1 MGRFLMLF
9 VFVLVS
15 TGHVISQTQ
24 FTQSSDSDPEAKKI
38 LKEIKDAF
46 EEAESFSIDFHM
58 TMSYPGEDD
67 YLQEGTIVQQGASF
81 HLDMTEYLII
91 SNNTTRWVYHKT
103 DNIVNLYNATSDDSW
118 MTPKDFLNIYDSPE
132 FVYTLLPD
140 AHTQVKSEH
149 WIEFKS
155 LDPDSDYS
163 KVRMKVIK
171 ANNQIRSIKA
181 FATDGSSYELLVDQI
196 NYSPPFRK
204 DLFQFEPN
212 DFPGIK
218 IEDLRID

>member
-1 MGRFLMLF
+1 MFF
-9 VFVLVS
+9 IFVLTLTS
-15 TGHVISQTQ
+15 HSFSQTQ
-24 FTQSSDSDPEAKKI
+24 FTQSSDSDPKAKKI
-38 LKEIKDAF
+38 LKEIKDTFDAS
-46 EEAESFSIDFHM
+46 ETFSIDFHM

-67 YLQEGTIVQQGASF
+67 YHQEGTIVQQGASF
-81 HLDMTEYLII
+81 HLDMNEYLII
-91 SNNTTRWVYHKT
+91 SNDATRWVYHKT
-103 DNIVNLYNATSDDSW
+103 DNIVNLYNAQSDDSW

-140 AHTQVKSEH
+140 GHTQATSEH

-163 KVRMKVIK
+163 KVRMKVFK
-171 ANNQIRSIKA
+171 ADNQIRSLKA

-196 NYSPPFRK
+196 NYSPSVRK
-204 DLFQFEPN
+204 ELFQFQPN
-212 DFPGIK
+212 NYPGIK